1 MEIRKLQYS
10 GKGTY
15 VISLPK
21 KWLEKHS
28 LDKGDRFAI
37 MEMENGLFIT
47 PKFNEIRELTANLK
61 ISKYISR
68 EITARY
74 TYGYKNIIISGPI
87 SSHHR
92 MVISQTLSELMGYDI
107 VEETEDRIVI
117 TDLLNP
123 SQLNITKTLKRMFFL
138 ASLMHKDAITAL
150 RNHDGELAQD
160 IMKRDSE
167 VNKLFFLTVRQ
178 IRTALQDTSMA
189 ESIGVKHL
197 QSIDLRVVS
206 KCIEVI
212 GDYAVFIADAI
223 LVLKDCEEEL
233 IDRMAEFGTMTLEY
247 TKVAMESFL
256 GADKEKSAE
265 LLNRKNEF
273 YTIKRSL
280 DEDIIG
286 CKDAIIM
293 RNILE
298 SIRGIGD
305 KAFEIASL
313 AYIP

>member
-21 KWLEKHS
+21 KWLEKHN
-28 LDKGDRFAI
+28 LEKGDRFAI
-37 MEMENGLFIT
+37 MEMENGLFVT

-61 ISKYISR
+61 ISKYIAR

-74 TYGYKNIIISGPI
+74 TYGYKNIVISGPI

-92 MVISQTLSELMGYDI
+92 MIISQTLSELMGYDI
-107 VEETEDRIVI
+107 VEETEDHILI

-138 ASLMHKDAITAL
+138 ASLMHKDSITAFMEQ
-150 RNHDGELAQD
+150 DKELARD
-160 IMKRDSE
+160 IIKRDSE

-212 GDYAVFIADAI
+212 GDYAVFIAKAI
-223 LVLKDCEEEL
+223 LVMERCDSSLMK
-233 IDRMAEFGTMTLEY
+233 RMADFGMTALDY

-256 GADKEKSAE
+256 NADKEKSAE
-265 LLNRKNEF
+265 LLNKKNEF
-273 YTIKRSL
+273 YIYKRSL
-280 DEDIIG
+280 DEDVLR
-286 CKDAIIM
+286 CENAIIM
-293 RNILE
+293 RNVLE